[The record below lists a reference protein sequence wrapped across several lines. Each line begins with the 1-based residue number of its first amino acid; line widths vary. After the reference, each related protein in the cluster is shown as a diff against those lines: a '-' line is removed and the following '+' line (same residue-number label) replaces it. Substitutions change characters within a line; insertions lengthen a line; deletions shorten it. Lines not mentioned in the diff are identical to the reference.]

1 VLVIDDHRD
10 SAEGLAELLRL
21 AGHEVEL
28 AYDGPSALDAVE
40 RSPPEVVISDLGLP
54 EMDGF
59 EIARALRDRD
69 RTRELRLIALSG
81 FGDSAAVER
90 ALQAGFDH
98 HLTKPVDPRA
108 LRALLEAPSP
118 PAGEPVPVRSLDR

>member
-40 RSPPEVVISDLGLP
+40 RSAPEVVISDLGLP

-98 HLTKPVDPRA
+98 HLTKPVDPLA
-108 LRALLEAPSP
+108 LRALLEAPRP
-118 PAGEPVPVRSLDR
+118 PAGEPVPVRSLER